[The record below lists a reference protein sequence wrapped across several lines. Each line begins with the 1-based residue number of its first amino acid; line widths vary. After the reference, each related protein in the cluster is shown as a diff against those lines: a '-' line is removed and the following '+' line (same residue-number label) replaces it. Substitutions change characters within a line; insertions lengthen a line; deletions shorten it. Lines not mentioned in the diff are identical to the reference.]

1 MVVAYLSQFS
11 DPVVAPKDIGV
22 WPASQVLELARG
34 AEGLIACMADRVD
47 NAFLDRCPGLR
58 VVAATLKGY
67 DNFDTDACARRGVW
81 LTIVPDTIIAPT
93 AELALGLIIG
103 IMRRVGEADRAVRS
117 GSFAGWRPRLYGS
130 SLAGAT
136 VGIVGMGELGRA
148 IAERL
153 RAFGPRFVYHDSRPL
168 PAADERQLGVVRVG
182 LGELVAAS
190 EVIVIALPLAGG
202 TCGLLD
208 SAVLRSARPGAFVV
222 NVGRGSVVYEVAVA
236 DALDENRLGGYAAEV
251 FAMEDWALPGRPA
264 AIPDRLLKHPR
275 TLFTPHLGSAVND
288 VRKQMSMQA
297 ALQVRQVLSG
307 ERPANAV
314 NQPHL

>member
-117 GSFAGWRPRLYGS
+117 GSFAGC
-130 SLAGAT
+130 T
-136 VGIVGMGELGRA
+136 GRA
-148 IAERL
+148 WR
-153 RAFGPRFVYHDSRPL
+153 GPPS
-168 PAADERQLGVVRVG
+168 
-182 LGELVAAS
+182 
-190 EVIVIALPLAGG
+190 
-202 TCGLLD
+202 
-208 SAVLRSARPGAFVV
+208 
-222 NVGRGSVVYEVAVA
+222 GSWAWESW
-236 DALDENRLGGYAAEV
+236 DA
-251 FAMEDWALPGRPA
+251 
-264 AIPDRLLKHPR
+264 
-275 TLFTPHLGSAVND
+275 
-288 VRKQMSMQA
+288 Q
-297 ALQVRQVLSG
+297 
-307 ERPANAV
+307 
-314 NQPHL
+314 